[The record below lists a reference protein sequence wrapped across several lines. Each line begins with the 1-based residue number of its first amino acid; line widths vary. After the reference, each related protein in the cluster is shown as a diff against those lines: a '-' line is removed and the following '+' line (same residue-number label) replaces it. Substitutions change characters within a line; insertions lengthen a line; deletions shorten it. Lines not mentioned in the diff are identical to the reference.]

1 VAPEC
6 SRKLISG
13 LNDAERDA
21 KPAKQPGHARATD
34 PKKAPRSRY
43 RIDPEAIAAGRLPET
58 VPVVT
63 SATNPHYQKYF
74 DRLFGLA
81 KAGDWDAVCDYRITG
96 SNSYSNVES
105 FYPLARARHRYSG
118 SSRAKDFC
126 GDSIVGCAKLGSHA
140 AR

>member
-1 VAPEC
+1 MAASIVVIGAPNFLAVAPEC

-81 KAGDWDAVCDYRITG
+81 KAGDWDAVRDYRITG
-96 SNSYSNVES
+96 SNSYSKMVAR
-105 FYPLARARHRYSG
+105 YRQDLLA
-118 SSRAKDFC
+118 
-126 GDSIVGCAKLGSHA
+126 LHA
-140 AR
+140 ASEVAR